1 MRKTARRAATRDGG
15 RDTRMIVV
23 VDDDTDITNINEV
36 LWAVAS
42 RVLASDRARQ
52 IIGAVFFVDGGTTA
66 GRSRLG

>member
-1 MRKTARRAATRDGG
+1 MRKTARRAATRSGG

-42 RVLASDRARQ
+42 RFLASDRARQ
-52 IIGAVFFVDGGTTA
+52 ITGAVFFVDGGTTA